1 MPPHTRAQVADRVD
15 RFYTLITESATRH
28 LIAQSYLQAIIHQES
43 GGNPL
48 AVRQEPRI
56 HDASYGLMQ
65 LLGRTARG
73 LGFTG
78 PLEGLLKPATN
89 IALGARYFAGLF
101 KRHQETG
108 AALAHY
114 NGGPKA
120 ARAWLR
126 GERKTRAT
134 RYAVTVLAL
143 RGYYVRRN
151 RALGR

>member
-1 MPPHTRAQVADRVD
+1 MAPHTRAQVADRVD
-15 RFYTLITESATRH
+15 RFYTLMTESADRH
-28 LIAQSYLQAIIHQES
+28 MIAQSYLQAIIHQES
-43 GGNPL
+43 GGNERAL
-48 AVRQEPRI
+48 RKEPRL

-78 PLEGLLKPATN
+78 PFEGLFSPRTN
-89 IALGARYFAGLF
+89 IGLGARYFAGLV
-101 KRHQETG
+101 KKHQETG

-120 ARAWLR
+120 GRAWLK
-126 GERKTRAT
+126 GERRTRAT

>member
-1 MPPHTRAQVADRVD
+1 VAPHTRAQVADQVD
-15 RFYTLITESATRH
+15 RFYALISDSATAH
-28 LIAQSYLQAIIHQES
+28 QVAQSYLQAIIHQES
-43 GGNPL
+43 GGNERAL
-48 AVRQEPRI
+48 RQEPRI

-65 LLGRTARG
+65 LLGRTTRG

-78 PLEGLLKPATN
+78 PLEGLFSPQTN
-89 IALGARYFAGLF
+89 ISLGARYFSGLLT
-101 KRHQETG
+101 KYGEPG

-120 ARAWLR
+120 GRAWLK
-126 GERKTRAT
+126 GERRTRAT